1 MNISSQ
7 IGQRLHRSLARAL
20 SALENLKLILLGVQ
34 INGHIN
40 MIGFPIVFGCKSS
53 LIRFERN
60 SALVS
65 VSKGTSLGVS
75 RRSIIRTLSRGD
87 VIEIG
92 DHTGLSGET
101 ICSVNRVS
109 IGERCLIGSDVT
121 IIDTDFHPLEVLN
134 CPYAGIPNRD
144 KNHEIS
150 IGNDVFIGARS
161 IILKGVQIGSGSVI
175 GAGSVVTGDIP
186 PRSIFA
192 GNPAVF
198 VRRL

>member
-1 MNISSQ
+1 MSSQ
-7 IGQRLHRSLARAL
+7 IGQRLHRSLWRAL
-20 SALENLKLILLGVQ
+20 SALGNLKLILLGVQ
-34 INGHIN
+34 INGHIDL
-40 MIGFPIVFGCKSS
+40 IGFPIVFGCKSS
-53 LIRFERN
+53 SIRFGRN
-60 SALVS
+60 IALVS

-75 RRSIIRTLSRGD
+75 RRSIIRTLSRGA

-92 DHTGLSGET
+92 DHTGLSGVT

-134 CPYAGIPNRD
+134 RRYAAIPNRD

-192 GNPAVF
+192 GNPAVL